1 MIVMK
6 FGGTSVGSPEAFA
19 QVSSLVRACPQQP
32 PVVVVSAMSGVTD
45 MLLTMARDA
54 EQGRAS
60 IVRAR
65 LAELSQRHRAV
76 ARALISDERR
86 QRLATLHIDRLLDNL
101 SRILQGVGLVGEA
114 TARSLDAIA
123 AHGEKLS
130 SALLADILNAQG
142 SVARAVSAEDLIVTD
157 NTFGS
162 AIPYIKQS
170 YRKIQRSLSA
180 VVARGV
186 IPVVTGFIARSESGA
201 TTTLGRGGSDY
212 TASLVGAALKADE
225 VWIWTD
231 VDGVMTADPRVVPT
245 ARSLPQLTYA
255 EAAELSYYGAKVLH
269 PKTVQPAMAC
279 GIPVIIK
286 NTFNPDFPG
295 TRIVASSNANAEN
308 HRIVRAV
315 TAVSDACLITVQGAG
330 MIGVPGI
337 AARVFSAVA
346 EAGANVLMISQSSS
360 EYNICFAIPRG
371 EQLRVVAALR
381 RAFERELGVGD
392 ISAIDV
398 YDDISVL
405 AAVGEGMRGTPGVAG
420 RLFSTLGRHGINVIA
435 IAQGSSELN
444 ISFVVQAKDRINAL
458 RCIHQEF
465 VE

>member
-1 MIVMK
+1 
-6 FGGTSVGSPEAFA
+6 
-19 QVSSLVRACPQQP
+19 
-32 PVVVVSAMSGVTD
+32 
-45 MLLTMARDA
+45 
-54 EQGRAS
+54 
-60 IVRAR
+60 
-65 LAELSQRHRAV
+65 
-76 ARALISDERR
+76 
-86 QRLATLHIDRLLDNL
+86 
-101 SRILQGVGLVGEA
+101 
-114 TARSLDAIA
+114 
-123 AHGEKLS
+123 
-130 SALLADILNAQG
+130 
-142 SVARAVSAEDLIVTD
+142 
-157 NTFGS
+157 
-162 AIPYIKQS
+162 
-170 YRKIQRSLSA
+170 
-180 VVARGV
+180 
-186 IPVVTGFIARSESGA
+186 
-201 TTTLGRGGSDY
+201 
-212 TASLVGAALKADE
+212 
-225 VWIWTD
+225 
-231 VDGVMTADPRVVPT
+231 
-245 ARSLPQLTYA
+245 
-255 EAAELSYYGAKVLH
+255 
-269 PKTVQPAMAC
+269 
-279 GIPVIIK
+279 
-286 NTFNPDFPG
+286 
-295 TRIVASSNANAEN
+295 
-308 HRIVRAV
+308 
-315 TAVSDACLITVQGAG
+315 